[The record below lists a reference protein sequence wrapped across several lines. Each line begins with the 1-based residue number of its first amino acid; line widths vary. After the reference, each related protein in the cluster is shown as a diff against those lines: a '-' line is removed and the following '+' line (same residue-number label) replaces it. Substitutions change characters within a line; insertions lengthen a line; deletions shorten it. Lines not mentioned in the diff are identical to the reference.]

1 METIKITLECFDKK
15 RSIEIY
21 DGSTWGEVM
30 DEFIGLLTAPGMYIF
45 NREKLINW
53 AEETEVFDD

>member
-1 METIKITLECFDKK
+1 
-15 RSIEIY
+15 
-21 DGSTWGEVM
+21 M